1 MYLCSLKSG
10 IKFFVIQLTTQNYL
24 YLSCDILD
32 AVSFTN
38 SGLLVLYM
46 YYFICVKLLL
56 FFDFILLLFFWW
68 RFLTR
73 KGIINLIKY
82 ADWPTSTIIKKAD
95 LLKMT
100 HFNWI
105 HIIWLPGA
113 QGKSEKWNRF
123 NFQCFGGLNEWSSQF
138 GFWICS
144 ALHLFSP
151 VSF

>member
-1 MYLCSLKSG
+1 MYLCSFKSG

-38 SGLLVLYM
+38 SGLLVLFM
-46 YYFICVKLLL
+46 YYTVFHLCKVIV
-56 FFDFILLLFFWW
+56 FWFYIITFFWC

-73 KGIINLIKY
+73 KGIIKY
-82 ADWPTSTIIKKAD
+82 ANWPTSTSIKKAD

-113 QGKSEKWNRF
+113 QGKSE
-123 NFQCFGGLNEWSSQF
+123 NEIVLTSYFSISV
-138 GFWICS
+138 FWGIK
-144 ALHLFSP
+144 
-151 VSF
+151 

>member
-1 MYLCSLKSG
+1 M
-10 IKFFVIQLTTQNYL
+10 FFEIRYKILRHPINYPKL
-24 YLSCDILD
+24 PIPKLWYILD
-32 AVSFTN
+32 VVSFTN
-38 SGLLVLYM
+38 SGLLVMYM

-56 FFDFILLLFFWW
+56 FFDYILLLFFWW

-73 KGIINLIKY
+73 KGIIKY

-123 NFQCFGGLNEWSSQF
+123 NIILKY
-138 GFWICS
+138 
-144 ALHLFSP
+144 FS
-151 VSF
+151 VLGD